1 MTKMICPKCGFQQ
14 EKEPECRR
22 CGIIIERFYS
32 APMSRRI
39 IPYEASPETNHRPR
53 FELLLR
59 CYRVFRWVVLAGLVT
74 GIALILH
81 ASMPPEIEIS
91 ADATR
96 RAATKVQEFQA
107 SALQGVGEILEL
119 NQSELNG
126 WLSENLA
133 LNQPNQ
139 APAVPPT
146 QSLDSAISL
155 ARKVTALKAGGNPI
169 AEQAK
174 SSVRDLKIA
183 LNVDSLLIYTSFDF
197 YGMAL
202 SLELEGQIMVRDGY
216 LRLATTRGKL
226 GSLPLLA
233 GTLQG
238 VTSRLFDAPD
248 NKERLRLPPHIRDM
262 RIERGQIVVYP
273 R

>member
-1 MTKMICPKCGFQQ
+1 MPTMICPKCGFQQ
-14 EKEPECRR
+14 EKELECWH
-22 CGIIIERFYS
+22 CGIIFERFHS
-32 APMSRRI
+32 ALMSPWI
-39 IPYEASPETNHRPR
+39 VPYEASPETNDRPR

-59 CYRVFRWVVLAGLVT
+59 FYRLFRWVALAGLVT
-74 GIALILH
+74 AIALILH
-81 ASMPPEIEIS
+81 ASMPPEIETS
-91 ADATR
+91 ADATH
-96 RAATKVQEFQA
+96 RAAAKVQEFQS
-107 SALQGVGEILEL
+107 SALHGRGETLEM

-146 QSLDSAISL
+146 QSLDTAISL
-155 ARKVTALKAGGNPI
+155 AKKVTALKAGENPI
-169 AEQAK
+169 VEQSK

-183 LNVDSLLIYTSFDF
+183 LHEDSLLIYTSFDF

-216 LRLATTRGKL
+216 LRLVTTRGKL

-248 NKERLRLPPHIRDM
+248 DKERLHLPPHIRDM
-262 RIERGQIVVYP
+262 RIEHGQIVVYP